1 MWDESKHPRGAGGKF
16 ARLADR
22 AADVN
27 MRSTRGPH
35 QLSAAEFEATVPR
48 ERRLYRGV
56 TNADAAA
63 HTRAGGLGGGDYG
76 RGIYMGTGI
85 AVAQGYA
92 QGTNRGHQ
100 GVVLRGAIDPGANVQ
115 EPPRKVA
122 RGGSAAIDKWADE
135 TGVDVV
141 DLGDY
146 QVIRNPAV
154 LTFDGHDYTL
164 DESVVLDYA
173 SKGYILDDPKY
184 AGAVAAVKRLHAR

>member
-1 MWDESKHPRGAGGKF
+1 MWDESQHPRGPGGKF
-16 ARLADR
+16 ADLASR

-27 MRSTRGPH
+27 VKTSRGPH
-35 QLSAAEFEATVPR
+35 QLSAAEFEATVPH

-56 TNADAAA
+56 ANAEAGRF
-63 HTRAGGLGGGDYG
+63 TRDGNLGGGDYG
-76 RGIYMGTGI
+76 RGVYMGTRIG
-85 AVAQGYA
+85 VAQGYA
-92 QGTNRGHQ
+92 QSRGKGA
-100 GVVLRGAIDPGANVQ
+100 GVVIRGTIAPGAVVK

-135 TGVDVV
+135 AGVDVV

-154 LTFDGHDYTL
+154 LTLDGHDYTL

-173 SKGYILDDPKY
+173 AKGYVLDDPKY
-184 AGAVAAVKRLHAR
+184 AEAVTAVKRLHTR